1 MLLNNIYYLSS
12 ILSCLG
18 IAVLFFKINKQNYLY
33 NVLLSFSFI
42 AVFMFLL
49 GIFGYLTLSVITIN
63 VLGVSF
69 FIFFFDEIKKYFY
82 ANKIY
87 VLQIFL
93 IFFLWWTICNNLLFI
108 KEWDEFFWGQYV
120 KSIFYNQRLYTG
132 GDPVLNLRYQPGFPL
147 LQVFFIYFLEIYN
160 EKFIIFINGCIF
172 LLSIISIFS
181 LQGIIKKIITLCIA
195 LLYIFFT
202 DTFLGTLYVEIYLGA
217 IFFCAS
223 YYLIFFSHKKNH
235 FYFFLIFI
243 AFLAITKMQGYA
255 LSVILCLLLIA
266 KILFYKKNIS
276 LFHIFFYFLSVL
288 IPFFLNYLWTIYLN
302 EYGFENFTQIFTYD
316 KIISEIVIDI
326 ANADGIIYNFVKYF
340 YTQNLANNKL
350 SQLLGEFTNFL
361 PSFVLTF
368 FIFFFINLFL
378 IFKSKNF
385 NTEKRILVIL
395 FFISIFIYVL
405 IPYIF
410 ELDYQKGGDKSF
422 SPAFR
427 YMKVYFLSIFLM
439 TLFLISKNTSSLIL
453 KYLLTSCFLLSVVF
467 LIYFQQKIL
476 YFYNQVSIR
485 IEKQKEFRREHV
497 QTTLILKKYLDKH
510 SRLMHIYYG
519 SDGYESMSFRYHIS
533 PYLSDNFNFSVG
545 PKKNSQDLWSADYS
559 VEELITYLNSDD
571 LYVERRKF
579 FEKRSIDPSFL
590 LLKKNYTHI
599 YVENAHYNFYEK
611 FKKVFIN
618 FDEIN
623 KKNKNFFLIIRENNL
638 LYLKLLDNIK

>member
-1 MLLNNIYYLSS
+1 MHLNNIYYLSS
-12 ILSCLG
+12 VLSCLG
-18 IAVLFFKINKQNYLY
+18 IAALFFKINKQNYLY
-33 NVLLSFSFI
+33 NLLLSFSFI
-42 AVFMFLL
+42 AIVMFLL
-49 GIFGYLTLSVITIN
+49 GIFGHLTLSVITIN

-69 FIFFFDEIKKYFY
+69 FIFFFNEIKKYFY

-202 DTFLGTLYVEIYLGA
+202 DAFLGTLYVEIYLGA

-223 YYLIFFSHKKNH
+223 YYLIFFSNKKNH
-235 FYFFLIFI
+235 FYFFLILI

-255 LSVILCLLLIA
+255 LSIILYLLLIA
-266 KILFYKKNIS
+266 KILFYKKNTS
-276 LFHIFFYFLSVL
+276 LFHIFFYFLSIS
-288 IPFFLNYLWTIYLN
+288 IPFFLNYLWSIYLN
-302 EYGFENFTQIFTYD
+302 GHGFESFTQIFTYD
-316 KIISEIVIDI
+316 KIISEIFIDI
-326 ANADGIIYNFVKYF
+326 LRPDGIIYNFIKYF

-350 SQLLGEFTNFL
+350 SQLLGEYTNFL

-368 FIFFFINLFL
+368 FLLFFVTLFL

-385 NTEKRILVIL
+385 NLEKRTLIIL
-395 FFISIFIYVL
+395 FFISIFLYIL

-427 YMKVYFLSIFLM
+427 YMKVYFLSLFLM
-439 TLFLISKNTSSLIL
+439 TLFLILKDTSSLIL
-453 KYLLTSCFLLSVVF
+453 KYLLASCFLLSLVF
-467 LIYFQQKIL
+467 VIFFYQKIL
-476 YFYNQVSIR
+476 YFHNQVSIR
-485 IEKQKEFRREHV
+485 IEKQKEFRQEHV
-497 QTTLILKKYLDKH
+497 QTTLKIKKHLDKN

-533 PYLSDNFNFSVG
+533 PFLSDNFNFSVG
-545 PKKNSQDLWSADYS
+545 PKKSSQDLWSIDYS
-559 VEELITYLNSDD
+559 VEELIAYLNSDD
-571 LYVERRKF
+571 LYFERKKF
-579 FEKRSIDPSFL
+579 LQKRSINSSFL
-590 LLKKNYTHI
+590 LFEKKYTHI
-599 YVENAHYNFYEK
+599 YVENSHHNFYKK
-611 FKKVFIN
+611 FKKIFIN
-618 FDEIN
+618 FDAIN
-623 KKNKNFFLIIRENNL
+623 KKNKNLFLIIREDNL
-638 LYLKLLDNIK
+638 VYLKLLDSYK

>member
-1 MLLNNIYYLSS
+1 
-12 ILSCLG
+12 
-18 IAVLFFKINKQNYLY
+18 
-33 NVLLSFSFI
+33 
-42 AVFMFLL
+42 MFLL

-69 FIFFFDEIKKYFY
+69 FIFFFNEIKKYFY

-93 IFFLWWTICNNLLFI
+93 IFFLWWNICSNLLFI

-202 DTFLGTLYVEIYLGA
+202 DAFLGTLYVEIYLGA

-223 YYLIFFSHKKNH
+223 YYLIFFSHKTNH

-255 LSVILCLLLIA
+255 LSIILYLLLIS

-276 LFHIFFYFLSVL
+276 LFNIFFYFLSVL

-302 EYGFENFTQIFTYD
+302 EYGLESFTQIFTYD

-340 YTQNLANNKL
+340 YTQNLANSKL

-385 NTEKRILVIL
+385 NIEKRILVIL
-395 FFISIFIYVL
+395 FFISIFIYAL

-519 SDGYESMSFRYHIS
+519 SDGYESMSFRYHLS

-611 FKKVFIN
+611 FKKIFIN
-618 FDEIN
+618 FDEID

-638 LYLKLLDNIK
+638 LYLKLLDRVK